1 MIEIDDDLLEEE
13 YELYYENIL
22 EQMKLQGFSKPEIY
36 ARKMMYEKR
45 ADLFDDFVKFYNNKY
60 VINKEI
66 ILTLED
72 KNEN

>member
-1 MIEIDDDLLEEE
+1 
-13 YELYYENIL
+13 
-22 EQMKLQGFSKPEIY
+22 
-36 ARKMMYEKR
+36 MMYEKR